1 MQWFSD
7 LRWFFSFS
15 DDPAS
20 VIYTESVGMSN
31 ASKHF
36 QNFNYFNYFALFYKP

>member
-1 MQWFSD
+1 MQSLLF
-7 LRWFFSFS
+7 RAKSFS